1 MLLLTHKEGT
11 IVMEKLTPM
20 MRQYMQIKSNH
31 KDCILF
37 FRLGDFYEMFFDD
50 AITASRILEI
60 ALTGKSC
67 GLEEKAPMC
76 GVPYHSAENY
86 IGRLIKNGLKVAICE
101 QTEDASAAKG
111 LVKRD
116 VVRVITP
123 GTIIE
128 DNFLENS
135 KNNYLMSIFS
145 KPADY
150 DCGLSYVDISTGD
163 LFCTSISKHELCEEI
178 GKIQP
183 TEIIFSDDSLKSHI
197 KNSCAGLSIYINED
211 SHSYFEGSSSAT
223 AEYFGEE
230 YTTNSGVRD
239 NDSVLK
245 SIDGLLS
252 YILQTQKQ
260 SASNISQIHLYSQDD
275 FMKLDGFTRRN
286 LELTQTIRGL
296 GKKGTLLNV
305 LDKTKTCMGSR
316 LLKKWVDEPLV
327 SENKI
332 SKRLDMIEELFAD
345 FALRDDISKE
355 LREIYDIER
364 LCAKIAFEKVNPKEL
379 INLKS
384 SIARI
389 PSIKKLVSESG
400 HKNLTGLSGSLDE
413 LSDVHK
419 LIEDSI
425 MDEPSFSS
433 KDGNII
439 KESYDERVREL
450 RDFSINGAN
459 IIKRIEESEKE
470 RNGIRSLKIGF
481 NKVFGYY
488 IEITKANLKDFKLPE
503 NYTRKQTLSNC
514 ERFITPE
521 LKEVEEKIISAQ
533 EKIKSLE
540 YEIFVDIRNK
550 VYGEIIRIQNAA
562 KIIASFDVINSL
574 AQAANENN
582 YVKPAISKSGDI
594 EIAAGRHPVIESM
607 AKDQCFIPN
616 DTSIDKDKFIGIITG
631 PNMAGKSTYMR
642 QVALICL
649 MAHIGSFVPAQS
661 AKIPLLD
668 RIFTRVGASDDL
680 SQGQSTFMVEMS
692 EVAQILHSASSKSLV
707 ILDEIGRGTSTYDGL
722 SLAWAI
728 VEHIHDDIGCKTLF
742 ATHYHELTELE
753 NEFSGIKN
761 YSVDIQE
768 NGEDIVFLRR
778 IIEGGTDKSYGI
790 HVAKL
795 AKLPESVID
804 KSKEILERLEEKK
817 ISDNKSRI
825 SSGASDSI
833 IKTVQE
839 KVSEYVAA
847 PAKVAS
853 PVKDQV
859 SMFDYKKDIMIQNLA
874 KLDIINMTPLDAMN
888 YLYTMQKEAKM
899 LGDD

>member
-1 MLLLTHKEGT
+1 
-11 IVMEKLTPM
+11 MEKLTPM
-20 MRQYMQIKSNH
+20 MKQYMQIKSNH

-50 AITASRILEI
+50 AIEASRILEI

-86 IGRLIKNGLKVAICE
+86 IGRLIKSGLKVAICE

-145 KPADY
+145 MQADY
-150 DCGLSYVDISTGD
+150 DCGISYVDISTGD
-163 LFCTSISKHELCEEI
+163 LFCTGISKHELGEEI

-183 TEIIFSDDSLKSHI
+183 TEIIFSDDSLKNHI
-197 KNSCAGLSIYINED
+197 KNSCFGLSIYINED
-211 SHSYFEGSSSAT
+211 SHSYFDGSSSAT
-223 AEYFGEE
+223 VDCFGEE
-230 YTTNSGVRD
+230 HIANAGLKGKE
-239 NDSVLK
+239 SVLK

-252 YILQTQKQ
+252 YIIQTQKQ

-286 LELTQTIRGL
+286 LELTQTIRGSS
-296 GKKGTLLNV
+296 KKGTLLHV

-332 SKRLDMIEELFAD
+332 SKRLDMIEELFSD
-345 FALRDDISKE
+345 FALRDDMSKE

-364 LCAKIAFEKVNPKEL
+364 LCAKIAFEKINPKEL
-379 INLKS
+379 INLKN

-389 PSIKKLVSESG
+389 PSIKQLVTESG
-400 HKNLTGLSGSLDE
+400 HKNLMELSGSLDE
-413 LSDVHK
+413 LSDVK
-419 LIEDSI
+419 RLIEESI
-425 MDEPSFSS
+425 LDEPSFSS

-439 KESYDERVREL
+439 KASFDERVKEL

-459 IIKRIEESEKE
+459 IIKSIEESEKE
-470 RNGIRSLKIGF
+470 RNGIKSLKIGF

-488 IEITKANLKDFKLPE
+488 IEITKTNLKDFKLPE

-550 VYGEIIRIQNAA
+550 VYGEIVRIQNAA

-574 AQAANENN
+574 AQVANENN

-594 EIAAGRHPVIESM
+594 DIESGRHPVIETMS
-607 AKDQCFIPN
+607 KDQCFIPN
-616 DTSIDKDKFIGIITG
+616 DTAIDNDKFIGIITG

-649 MAHIGSFVPAQS
+649 MAHIGSFVPAQN

-692 EVAQILHSASSKSLV
+692 EVAQILNNASSKSLV

-753 NEFSGIKN
+753 NEFPGIKN

-778 IIEGGTDKSYGI
+778 IIAGGTDKSYGI

-817 ISDNKSRI
+817 ISDNKSKI
-825 SSGASDSI
+825 SSGARASNV
-833 IKTVQE
+833 KTIQE
-839 KVSEYVAA
+839 EKPECSLAHSKEAIH
-847 PAKVAS
+847 
-853 PVKDQV
+853 VKEQV
-859 SMFDYKKDIMIQNLA
+859 SMFDYKKDIMIQNIA

>member
-1 MLLLTHKEGT
+1 
-11 IVMEKLTPM
+11 MEKLTPM
-20 MRQYMQIKSNH
+20 MKQYMQIKSNH
-31 KDCILF
+31 EDCILF

-60 ALTGKSC
+60 ALTGKNC

-76 GVPYHSAENY
+76 GVPFHSAENY
-86 IGRLIKNGLKVAICE
+86 IGRLIKSGLKVAICE

-128 DNFLENS
+128 DNFLDNS

-145 KPADY
+145 NPADY
-150 DCGLSYVDISTGD
+150 ECGLSYVDISTGD
-163 LFCTSISKHELCEEI
+163 LFCTSINKHELGEEI

-183 TEIIFSDDSLKSHI
+183 TEIICSDDSLKSHI
-197 KNSCAGLSIYINED
+197 KNSCAGLQLYINED
-211 SHSYFEGSSSAT
+211 SHSYFEVSSSAT
-223 AEYFGEE
+223 ADHFGDEYIQ
-230 YTTNSGVRD
+230 NAGVKD
-239 NDSVLK
+239 KSALLK
-245 SIDGLLS
+245 SIDGLLG
-252 YILQTQKQ
+252 YIMQTQKQ
-260 SASNISQIHLYSQDD
+260 CASNISQIHLYSQDD

-286 LELTQTIRGL
+286 LELTQTIRG
-296 GKKGTLLNV
+296 GSKKGTLLHV

-327 SENKI
+327 SKCKI
-332 SKRLDMIEELFAD
+332 SKRLDMIEELFSD

-379 INLKS
+379 INLKT

-389 PSIKKLVSESG
+389 PTIKKLIRESG
-400 HKNLTGLSGSLDE
+400 HKNLMELSEKLDE
-413 LSDVHK
+413 LSDVQK

-439 KESYDERVREL
+439 KESYDERVKEL

-459 IIKRIEESEKE
+459 IIKNIEETEKE
-470 RNGIRSLKIGF
+470 RNGVKLKIGF

-503 NYTRKQTLSNC
+503 YYTRKQTLSNC
-514 ERFITPE
+514 ERFITPQ
-521 LKEVEEKIISAQ
+521 LKEVEEKIISAH

-540 YEIFVDIRNK
+540 YEIFTGIRNN
-550 VYGEIIRIQNAA
+550 VYKEIVRIQNSA

-574 AQAANENN
+574 TQAANENN
-582 YVKPAISKSGDI
+582 YVKPVISNSGDI
-594 EIAAGRHPVIESM
+594 EIESGRHPVIESM
-607 AKDQCFIPN
+607 SKDQCFIPN
-616 DTSIDKDKFIGIITG
+616 DTSMDRDKFMGIITG

-642 QVALICL
+642 QVALISL
-649 MAHIGSFVPAQS
+649 MAHIGSFVPAQR

-692 EVAQILHSASSKSLV
+692 EVAQILNNASEKSLV

-728 VEHIHDDIGCKTLF
+728 VEHIHNDIGCKTLF

-753 NEFSGIKN
+753 NDFSGIKN
-761 YSVDIQE
+761 YSVDVQE
-768 NGEDIVFLRR
+768 NGEDIVFLRK

-795 AKLPESVID
+795 AKLPESVIE

-825 SSGASDSI
+825 SGGANADA
-833 IKTVQE
+833 KTVQE
-839 KVSEYVAA
+839 KVSDYIPPAIAVA
-847 PAKVAS
+847 AS
-853 PVKDQV
+853 PVKEQV
-859 SMFDYKKDIMIQNLA
+859 SMFDYKKDVMIQNLA
-874 KLDIINMTPLDAMN
+874 KLDIINMTPLDAIN
-888 YLYTMQKEAKM
+888 YLYGIQKEAKM
-899 LGDD
+899 LGDDYFEE